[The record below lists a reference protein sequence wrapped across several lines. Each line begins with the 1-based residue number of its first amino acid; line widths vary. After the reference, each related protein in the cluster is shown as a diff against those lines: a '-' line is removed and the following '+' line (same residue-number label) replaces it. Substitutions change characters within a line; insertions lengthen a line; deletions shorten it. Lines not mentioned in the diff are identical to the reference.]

1 MSLLLNTARALD
13 HAILLLFSILN
24 FLKPSMRKKS
34 VFFNDWATA
43 MEFLNNQIKGNK
55 KSTDEKLNDSDDHKL
70 VD

>member
-1 MSLLLNTARALD
+1 VSLLLNTARALD

>member
-1 MSLLLNTARALD
+1 
-13 HAILLLFSILN
+13 
-24 FLKPSMRKKS
+24 
-34 VFFNDWATA
+34 